1 MSIRRVAP
9 SLVLAVASAV
19 CLAEAR
25 DARALTPGQRCEKD
39 ADKALSSCFRSTGKV
54 EWKCYRDT
62 GAACAPGDADVAKA
76 LAKLETK
83 VLDACPDTATV
94 TGAGYP
100 ALVDPAALVDRLQE
114 GCTGN
119 VATLVARTFGGP
131 QAAVRNAAGATDQAC
146 LDRAY
151 TKGQSL
157 IDYGYRQYGKCIEKA
172 HAGGTCDPTSVTAK
186 IGRREA
192 GTTTSILA
200 KCPALD
206 GLIGI
211 DPATFSARGS
221 GQSRCLTPTTHGQT
235 APFDLDCGPRGSV
248 PVPPLA
254 TPTQIVLDSD
264 ATGTRCGD
272 GSPYA
277 FWIRLAPAGSPVEK
291 VVVFLPGGGSC
302 LDGPD
307 CAATKPDLFESIN
320 DAMSQAGLMS
330 NTKPDNPFLNWTK
343 VFLPYCTQDLHIGG
357 GVTDVF
363 PEITVYRYGA
373 RNIQASLRYV
383 RDVLWA
389 QMDTTVPGG
398 FRPDRLQVLLS
409 GSSAGG
415 FGAAYNYHF
424 LLDDLQWAHTT
435 SVQDAGLGM
444 DNGGPDGV
452 FALAAVALL
461 PTSPGWGILPYFA
474 PYCLGPTCA
483 ETYINLDQ
491 AQSARLKAVP
501 DQQILVVTNQVDST
515 QVATT
520 NFPSVPAF
528 VNELRASYCDIKG
541 AQGVHSFLF
550 ASNSPIHGMINDTSW
565 NQALIGGTLL
575 RDWVAGAMSD
585 PDSVIDKIAIGT
597 IEASRP
603 GVLPFPCATGSP
615 SGAFLAP

>member
-1 MSIRRVAP
+1 MS
-9 SLVLAVASAV
+9 
-19 CLAEAR
+19 
-25 DARALTPGQRCEKD
+25 
-39 ADKALSSCFRSTGKV
+39 
-54 EWKCYRDT
+54 
-62 GAACAPGDADVAKA
+62 
-76 LAKLETK
+76 
-83 VLDACPDTATV
+83 
-94 TGAGYP
+94 GAGRS
-100 ALVDPAALVDRLQE
+100 DR
-114 GCTGN
+114 
-119 VATLVARTFGGP
+119 
-131 QAAVRNAAGATDQAC
+131 
-146 LDRAY
+146 DR
-151 TKGQSL
+151 S
-157 IDYGYRQYGKCIEKA
+157 
-172 HAGGTCDPTSVTAK
+172 
-186 IGRREA
+186 
-192 GTTTSILA
+192 
-200 KCPALD
+200 
-206 GLIGI
+206 
-211 DPATFSARGS
+211 ATFSARGL
-221 GQSRCLTPTTHGQT
+221 GQSRCLTPTAHGQT

-320 DAMSQAGLMS
+320 DTMSQAGLMS

-389 QMDTTVPGG
+389 QMDATVPGG

-501 DQQILVVTNQVDST
+501 DQQILVVTNQVDTT

-541 AQGVHSFLF
+541 APGRALVPVRLEQPDPRHDQRYVVEPGADRRHAAARLGRRRHERSRLGHRQDRDRHDRGQPAWGVAVPVRHRLAERSVPRAVSRSLV
-550 ASNSPIHGMINDTSW
+550 TSYPARRW
-565 NQALIGGTLL
+565 RSI
-575 RDWVAGAMSD
+575 
-585 PDSVIDKIAIGT
+585 SV
-597 IEASRP
+597 SY
-603 GVLPFPCATGSP
+603 
-615 SGAFLAP
+615 SGK